1 MKREIAAT
9 RYAEAVFGIAREQR
23 TIDRWQSDLQT
34 VGAVFSNPEVLG
46 LLENATVPA
55 AAKEDVLQRTLA
67 GVSPLALNFARLL
80 VRRRRYSLAPQV
92 ADDFRALADEY
103 LGIAHAEVTTVVD
116 VDDNEKRLIAERLSQ
131 ITGKKVDV
139 QIRIDPSIL
148 GGMIARVGDTLIDG
162 STRTRLQALR
172 RRLEVA
178 R

>member
-80 VRRRRYSLAPQV
+80 VQRRRYSLAPQV